1 MYCPS
6 ITIESFHNHPIQE
19 VEVVLLHDGDDES
32 GGYNEFSYLIMLMM
46 IMTIMPMMMMMMMMI
61 IQLMMM
67 ASFHFSSVRPKGS
80 HTLALILTAGNTLLI
95 IGESPQGAA
104 GISD

>member
-1 MYCPS
+1 MHCPS
-6 ITIESFHNHPIQE
+6 ITIETFHNHPIQE

-32 GGYNEFSYLIMLMM
+32 GGYNEFSYLIMPMM
-46 IMTIMPMMMMMMMMI
+46 IMTIMPMMMMMI
-61 IQLMMM
+61 IQMMMM

-80 HTLALILTAGNTLLI
+80 HTLALILTAGNTSLI

>member
-1 MYCPS
+1 MHCPS
-6 ITIESFHNHPIQE
+6 ITIETFHNHPIQE

-32 GGYNEFSYLIMLMM
+32 GGYNEFSYLIMPMM
-46 IMTIMPMMMMMMMMI
+46 IMTIMHMMMMMI
-61 IQLMMM
+61 IQMMMM

-80 HTLALILTAGNTLLI
+80 HTLALILTAGNTSLI
-95 IGESPQGAA
+95 IGESPQVAA

>member
-1 MYCPS
+1 MHCPS
-6 ITIESFHNHPIQE
+6 ITIETFHNHPIQE
-19 VEVVLLHDGDDES
+19 VEEVLLHDDDS
-32 GGYNEFSYLIMLMM
+32 GSYNEFSYLIMV
-46 IMTIMPMMMMMMMMI
+46 MMMMTTMI
-61 IQLMMM
+61 IQMMMM

-80 HTLALILTAGNTLLI
+80 HTLALILTAGNTSLI

>member
-1 MYCPS
+1 MHCPS
-6 ITIESFHNHPIQE
+6 ITIETFHNHPIQE
-19 VEVVLLHDGDDES
+19 VEVVLIHDE
-32 GGYNEFSYLIMLMM
+32 
-46 IMTIMPMMMMMMMMI
+46 MPMMMMMI
-61 IQLMMM
+61 IQMMMM

-80 HTLALILTAGNTLLI
+80 HTLALILTAGNTSLI